1 MRGPCWFTFRNN
13 SLQRDWKRQRVGEM
27 YRVRLRCLRLRC
39 LLLRCLLLRCLLLR
53 CRLLRW
59 LLRCLLGCCARR
71 R

>member
-1 MRGPCWFTFRNN
+1 MLVY
-13 SLQRDWKRQRVGEM
+13 LQEQLSAERLEETTRWREM

>member
-1 MRGPCWFTFRNN
+1 MLVY
-13 SLQRDWKRQRVGEM
+13 LQEQLSAERLEETTRWREM

-59 LLRCLLGCCARR
+59 LLRYLLGCCARR

>member
-1 MRGPCWFTFRNN
+1 MLVY
-13 SLQRDWKRQRVGEM
+13 LQEQLSAERLEETTRWREM

-59 LLRCLLGCCARR
+59 VLRCLLGCCARR

>member
-1 MRGPCWFTFRNN
+1 MLVY
-13 SLQRDWKRQRVGEM
+13 LQEQLSAERLEETTRWREM
-27 YRVRLRCLRLRC
+27 YRVRLRCLR
-39 LLLRCLLLRCLLLR
+39 LRCLLLRCLLLR

>member
-1 MRGPCWFTFRNN
+1 MLVY
-13 SLQRDWKRQRVGEM
+13 LQEQLSAERLEETTRWREM
-27 YRVRLRCLRLRC
+27 YRVRLRCLRLRG